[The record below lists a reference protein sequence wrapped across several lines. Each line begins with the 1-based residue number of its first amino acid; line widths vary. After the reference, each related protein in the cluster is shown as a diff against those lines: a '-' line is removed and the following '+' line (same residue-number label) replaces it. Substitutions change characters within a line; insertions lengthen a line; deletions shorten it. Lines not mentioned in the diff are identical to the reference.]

1 MNTMLRSID
10 QDNMAD
16 AQRVASLWSSLPAPE
31 FGGAVHALLSWPGAV
46 IEFGADGEVAAA
58 NELGTQL
65 VRAASGM
72 PGASLQGVVAL
83 ARQARGGVCDRI
95 EVVLDDVARWF
106 ECTALPSENG
116 KVIVLVRDQTY
127 DINIRQALFDSRQR
141 YRDLVTISSD
151 FAFETDL
158 SGKFVFVSPHGALGY
173 SPEDMIGR
181 HPRDFLVEGDV
192 DVDDPDLPFHT
203 RTAMGHTQIWLRNA
217 DGQETC
223 LLASAVPVVDQEGRW
238 RGARGLCR
246 DVTHERLRDS
256 ELAQAKVR
264 EQVVAYVVNQIREE
278 ARPRAMLES
287 AASMLGRA
295 TSAAS
300 AVLSFSHDEGWQL
313 SASYGDWPE
322 DVDVSAL
329 AESLAKTQGVSEET
343 VGGRGLLGRAT
354 WYHGAVNGTVLLL
367 REKSQRAWN
376 DDEHAMLEAVAGQL
390 AIGMRQIAD
399 QKELER
405 LSTTDALTGLMNR
418 RAFHERLDEALDR
431 ADRTASNGVLLFV
444 DLDNFKQINDT
455 SGHDVGDKVLCEI
468 SELLRQHNRK
478 YDLLSRLGGDEFA
491 IWLDAV
497 GVNPAVDRAGQVVE
511 AIGLL
516 GEQFSDPMN
525 PLGASIGLAE
535 FEVGSG
541 ETLREL
547 LIRGDEAIYAA
558 KRAGKNGWVVAPSYV
573 YGPDRL
579 AGRPIE
585 ISVETRDEDQNDDQ
599 RTD

>member
-1 MNTMLRSID
+1 MD
-10 QDNMAD
+10 QHHLTNVHEMPS
-16 AQRVASLWSSLPAPE
+16 VWNKLPPPE
-31 FGGAVHALLSWPGAV
+31 FGGAMHALASWPGAI
-46 IEFGADGEVAAA
+46 IEFDSDGELAAA
-58 NELGTQL
+58 NEFGSHLAGVAL
-65 VRAASGM
+65 EM
-72 PGASLQGVVAL
+72 PGAPLQGIVAL
-83 ARQARGGVCDRI
+83 ARQAGGSVCDRI
-95 EVVLDDVARWF
+95 EIRLDNVTRWF
-106 ECTALPSENG
+106 ECTALPSEFG

-173 SPEDMIGR
+173 SPEDLVGR
-181 HPRDFLVEGDV
+181 HPRDFLVDEDI
-192 DVDDPDLPFHT
+192 DDPDLPFHT
-203 RTAMGHTQIWLRNA
+203 RTAMVHTQIWLRNVE
-217 DGQETC
+217 GQETC
-223 LLASAVPVVDQEGRW
+223 LLASAVPVVDQGGRW

-300 AVLSFSHDEGWQL
+300 AVLNFSPDEGWQL
-313 SASYGDWPE
+313 SASYGDWP
-322 DVDVSAL
+322 DNIDVSEL
-329 AESLAKTQGVSEET
+329 AEGLSRTQNISEEI
-343 VGGRGLLGRAT
+343 VDGHRLLGRTT
-354 WYHGAVNGTVLLL
+354 WYHSAVNGAVLLL
-367 REKSQRAWN
+367 REQKQRSWN
-376 DDEHAMLEAVAGQL
+376 DDERAMLEAVAGQL

-399 QKELER
+399 QRELER

-418 RAFHERLDEALDR
+418 RAFQDRLDEALAR
-431 ADRTASNGVLLFV
+431 AARSGSNGVLVFV

-455 SGHDVGDKVLCEI
+455 SGHDVGDNVLCEI
-468 SELLRQHNRK
+468 SELLRERNRK
-478 YDLLSRLGGDEFA
+478 YDLVSRLGGDEFA

-497 GVNPAVDRAGQVVE
+497 DVDLAVKRAAQIVE
-511 AIGLL
+511 AIGVLARKYS
-516 GEQFSDPMN
+516 EPTK
-525 PLGASIGLAE
+525 PLGASLGLAE

-547 LIRGDEAIYAA
+547 LIRGDEAMYAA
-558 KRAGKNGWVVAPSYV
+558 KRAGKNGWTVAPCYDSGAKV
-573 YGPDRL
+573 ESDSPS
-579 AGRPIE
+579 PIGE
-585 ISVETRDEDQNDDQ
+585 TDLVEPRHEDQNDDQ

>member
-1 MNTMLRSID
+1 MRAMD
-10 QDNMAD
+10 QN
-16 AQRVASLWSSLPAPE
+16 SSEDVHQFLSMWNNLPSPE
-31 FGGAVHALLSWPGAV
+31 FGGAIHALASWPGAV
-46 IEFGADGEVAAA
+46 IEFAADGEVASA
-58 NELGTQL
+58 NELGSHL
-65 VRAASGM
+65 VQAVARM
-72 PGASLQGVVAL
+72 PGAPLLGVVAL
-83 ARQARGGVCDRI
+83 ARQAGGGVCDRI
-95 EVVLDDVARWF
+95 EISLDNVTRWF
-106 ECTALPSENG
+106 ECTALPSEHG

-151 FAFETDL
+151 FAFETDR

-173 SPEDMIGR
+173 SPEDLIGR
-181 HPRDFLVEGDV
+181 RPKDFLVDV
-192 DVDDPDLPFHT
+192 DIDDPDLPFHT
-203 RTAMGHTQIWLRNA
+203 RTAMVHAQIWLRNV

-223 LLASAVPVVDQEGRW
+223 LLASAVPVVDQDGDW

-300 AVLSFSHDEGWQL
+300 AVLSFSYEEGWQL

-322 DVDVSAL
+322 DADAPQL
-329 AESLAKTQGVSEET
+329 AEGLSKAQKVSEEI
-343 VGGRGLLGRAT
+343 VGGHRLLGRTT
-354 WYHGAVNGTVLLL
+354 WYHGAINGAVILL
-367 REKSQRAWN
+367 REQSQRAWN
-376 DDEHAMLEAVAGQL
+376 DDERAMLEAVAGQL

-418 RAFHERLDEALDR
+418 RAFQDRLDEALER
-431 ADRTASNGVLLFV
+431 ADRTGSNGVLLFV

-455 SGHDVGDKVLCEI
+455 SGHDVGDNVLCEI
-468 SELLRQHNRK
+468 SELLRKRNRK

-491 IWLDAV
+491 IWLDAI
-497 GVNPAVDRAGQVVE
+497 GINPAAERAAEIVE

-516 GEQFSDPMN
+516 AQNYSEPMN

-547 LIRGDEAIYAA
+547 LIRGDEAMYAA
-558 KRAGKNGWVVAPSYV
+558 KRAGKNGWVAAPNHV
-573 YGPDRL
+573 PG
-579 AGRPIE
+579 
-585 ISVETRDEDQNDDQ
+585 SVQGAESLMDNSVKIRDENLNDVQ
-599 RTD
+599 RAD

>member
-1 MNTMLRSID
+1 MNSMLRSMN
-10 QDNMAD
+10 QDNLVD
-16 AQRVASLWSSLPAPE
+16 VQQIPGLWDTLPSSG
-31 FGGAVHALLSWPGAV
+31 FGGAMHALSSWPGAV
-46 IEFGADGEVAAA
+46 IEFGADGAVVAA

-65 VRAASGM
+65 VHAAADM
-72 PGASLQGVVAL
+72 PGAPLQGIVAL
-83 ARQARGGVCDRI
+83 ARQAGGGVCDRI
-95 EVVLDDVARWF
+95 EVSLNDVTRWF
-106 ECTALPSENG
+106 ECTALPSEGG
-116 KVIVLVRDQTY
+116 KVIVVVRDQTY

-181 HPRDFLVEGDV
+181 HPRDFLVDS
-192 DVDDPDLPFHT
+192 DLDDPDLPFHT
-203 RTAMGHTQIWLRNA
+203 RTAMVHTQIWLRNV

-223 LLASAVPVVDQEGRW
+223 LLASAVPVVDQDGCW

-300 AVLSFSHDEGWQL
+300 AVLSFSHEEGWQL

-322 DVDVSAL
+322 DVDVSEL
-329 AESLAKTQGVSEET
+329 ARNLPKTQSVLEEI
-343 VGGRGLLGRAT
+343 VDGRKLLGRAT
-354 WYHGAVNGTVLLL
+354 WYHGAVNGTVFLL
-367 REKSQRAWN
+367 REQSQRAWN

-418 RAFHERLDEALDR
+418 RAFHERLDEAMER
-431 ADRTASNGVLLFV
+431 ADRTGSNGVLLFV

-455 SGHDVGDKVLCEI
+455 NGHDVGDKVLCEI
-468 SELLRQHNRK
+468 SGLLKQSNRK

-491 IWLDAV
+491 VWLDAI
-497 GVNPAVDRAGQVVE
+497 GINSAGDRAAQIIE
-511 AIGLL
+511 AIRSLAS
-516 GEQFSDPMN
+516 EYSEARN

-547 LIRGDEAIYAA
+547 LIRGDEAMYAA
-558 KRAGKNGWVVAPSYV
+558 KRAGKNGWVAARNYVA
-573 YGPDRL
+573 GPDRC
-579 AGRPIE
+579 ARSPMKN
-585 ISVETRDEDQNDDQ
+585 SVETRDEDQNDDQ